1 MISARSGASRSYSLV
16 ALLAPGPLGRVS
28 AELSRTVSFSD
39 FATREM
45 QLKRDQR
52 ERRNSSLR
60 PCTRAAF
67 LTYDSVEKR
76 LAASWN
82 AGFNIVQLRRC
93 CIFTGSY

>member
-16 ALLAPGPLGRVS
+16 ALLAPGLLGRVS

-52 ERRNSSLR
+52 ERAEKLVS
-60 PCTRAAF
+60 T
-67 LTYDSVEKR
+67 SVYAR
-76 LAASWN
+76 GVSDL
-82 AGFNIVQLRRC
+82 
-93 CIFTGSY
+93 